1 MSAKN
6 KLYLTIVLMAA
17 LLAGGGFA
25 VWFLLGLIAE
35 GSEEIVKL
43 QTEQRM
49 IETQRNRLDD
59 MTRNYESLK
68 DSIPSIDSVLL
79 DPLDKLKFIMLVE
92 ELSAKTSVEH
102 VIEAVAAPSASD
114 KEKAS
119 GAGSIMFNINVAGD
133 FPNVIKESA
142 ERYTLNG
149 LALYLYELAHRAN
162 QFYEQVHILEDD
174 NTARLSARLTLVSTT
189 ARVLKDGLALLGIKT
204 PERI

>member
-119 GAGSIMFNINVAGD
+119 GADSIMFNINVAGD
-133 FPNVIKESA
+133 FPNVIKFIYSLENS
-142 ERYTLNG
+142 
-149 LALYLYELAHRAN
+149 LYYVNIEKVQLGEG
-162 QFYEQVHILEDD
+162 
-174 NTARLSARLTLVSTT
+174 SARSSSS
-189 ARVLKDGLALLGIKT
+189 AQGPAGAGIVKAQMSVKVYSK
-204 PERI
+204 